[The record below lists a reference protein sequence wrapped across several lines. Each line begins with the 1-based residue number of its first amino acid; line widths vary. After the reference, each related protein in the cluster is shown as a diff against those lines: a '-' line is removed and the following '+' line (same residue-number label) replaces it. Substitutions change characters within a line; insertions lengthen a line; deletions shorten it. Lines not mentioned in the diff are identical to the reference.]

1 MPVVIS
7 PWPTGK
13 GGWRVRIKITLPDG
27 RRVEVSKKSPLT
39 SRTATRAWAHELE
52 KQMFAD
58 ALTPKPVAKP
68 LAPTIAEFA
77 ARFLGFLTNRR
88 RAPATLTAYDV
99 ALRVHIIPAVG
110 RCRLD
115 EVTSEDHERLLA
127 ALDESTIESLLTSV
141 LASASVV
148 IRDGANATKYDLTS
162 AAMINRAFDDRELT
176 MWKVW
181 WFALKA
187 NFRPFGSAL
196 AGLGDRR
203 PTT

>member
-1 MPVVIS
+1 MAREPITDVIDD
-7 PWPTGK
+7 
-13 GGWRVRIKITLPDG
+13 I
-27 RRVEVSKKSPLT
+27 EVTVTK
-39 SRTATRAWAHELE
+39 
-52 KQMFAD
+52 
-58 ALTPKPVAKP
+58 
-68 LAPTIAEFA
+68 FA
-77 ARFLGFLTNRR
+77 AIRGSQVNARILRIIVPALGAIADT
-88 RAPATLTAYDV
+88 
-99 ALRVHIIPAVG
+99 IPAIMNGKV
-110 RCRLD
+110 
-115 EVTSEDHERLLA
+115 EDLLRHDIADIMPAFERLLA